1 MVRPNREES
10 EKAYL
15 AAADN
20 VARLRVL
27 YAETWLMKRMK
38 STSDQAATQAT
49 IEATDDQLTVAQSQ
63 MRVLEWRLQ
72 NERTT

>member
-1 MVRPNREES
+1 MVRPNREQS

-20 VARLRVL
+20 VARLRVVF
-27 YAETWLMKRMK
+27 AETWQLKRMRVG
-38 STSDQAATQAT
+38 SDQAATQAA
-49 IEATDDQLTVAQSQ
+49 IEATDDQLTVAHAQ

-72 NERTT
+72 NE